1 MSFWAEIR
9 RRKVFQVAAA
19 YAVIAWLLI
28 QIVSTIEA
36 PLNLP
41 GWFDTFIIVLLAIG
55 FPVALVLSW
64 AFDLTPDGV
73 ESAGSSRDSAS
84 GGRGAGVFANLTQLL
99 ILAAV
104 GFLVADEYLLG
115 TDAREPPD
123 VPPAT
128 AGFVNRFSHT
138 ITADRPAENNRW
150 NVFTF
155 APSGRRFAYHSNVG
169 IYVRDLDTLETR
181 FLPGSGNIFANPFF
195 SPDGR
200 FLTYSSTRGELV
212 RLSVDDNTPTT
223 IASGLTVVN
232 SGSWADDDTIFY
244 NLQSAIYRVSA
255 QGGAPELIVPR
266 PGDDVVQDSPQL
278 LPDGDSLL
286 ISRKARF
293 ESSWDQ
299 GEIVVRSLSTGE
311 ETVLLTGGSDAS
323 YVQTGHLVY
332 AVGDSLLGVAFDLET
347 LTVRGPP
354 RELVSGLTRALAL
367 SSANYDVARDGTL
380 AYLSRLGEPMRTLV
394 WVNRDGAETEITM
407 QPGNY
412 WYAQLAPDDSMA
424 ALNGWTRTG
433 RHVWI
438 HEFERQ
444 VTRQLTFDS
453 RQPAAPI
460 WSPDQRVVYNLE
472 ATVARR
478 ADGSGVP
485 EVLASGD
492 RRGNIPYSFAP
503 DGRTL
508 LLGNTDPPRRT
519 WAVSLDSNSSEQPRL
534 ILGSSGSAYNATI
547 SPDGRWVA
555 YQSDETGRLEV
566 YVRAFPDVDEGG
578 KWSISTSGGVMPLW
592 SRDPNSS
599 ELFFLEPSTNEPGNF
614 TAMRVAIDA
623 DSDAAFRH
631 GPPQP
636 MFERRLRLPFSQF
649 RSPWDIS
656 RDGTRFLMI
665 KDAPQQDAIT
675 STSEVVIV
683 QNWLQ
688 ELRTLIPR

>member
-19 YAVIAWLLI
+19 YAVVAWLLI
-28 QIVSTIEA
+28 EIVSTIEA

-41 GWFDTFIIVLLAIG
+41 GWFDTFVIVVLAIG

-73 ESAGSSRDSAS
+73 ASAGGSRDTAS
-84 GGRGAGVFANLTQLL
+84 GRRSAGVFANLTQLL

-104 GFLVADEYLLG
+104 GFLVADEYLFG
-115 TDAREPPD
+115 TDVGESPEAL
-123 VPPAT
+123 PAS

-138 ITADRPAENNRW
+138 ITVDQPAENNRW

-155 APSGRRFAYHSNVG
+155 APNGRRFAYHSNVG
-169 IYVRDLDTLETR
+169 IYLRDLDTLETR
-181 FLPGSGNIFANPFF
+181 LLPGSGNIFANPFF

-200 FLTYSSTRGELV
+200 FLAYSSTRGELV

-223 IASGLTVVN
+223 IVSGLTVVN

-244 NLQSAIYRVSA
+244 SLQGDIYRVSA
-255 QGGAPELIVPR
+255 EGGVPELIVPR
-266 PGDDVVQDSPQL
+266 DEGYVGQDSPRL
-278 LPDGDSLL
+278 LPDGDSLVF
-286 ISRKARF
+286 SRRRF
-293 ESSWDQ
+293 GTGWDEA
-299 GEIVVRSLSTGE
+299 EIVLRSLSTGE
-311 ETVLLTGGSDAS
+311 QKVLLTGGSDAR
-323 YVQTGHLVY
+323 YVETGHLVY
-332 AVGDSLLGVAFDLET
+332 AIGDSLLGVGFDLET
-347 LTVRGPP
+347 RTVRGAP

-367 SSANYDVARDGTL
+367 GSANYGVARDGTL
-380 AYLSRLGEPMRTLV
+380 AYLGRLGEPIRTLV
-394 WVNRDGAETEITM
+394 WVNRDGTETEIPM

-412 WYAQLAPDDSMA
+412 WYAQLSPDDSMA
-424 ALNGWTRTG
+424 ALNGWNRTG

-438 HEFERQ
+438 HEFGRQ
-444 VTRQLTFDS
+444 LTRQLTFDLQ
-453 RQPAAPI
+453 QPAAPI
-460 WSPDQRVVYNLE
+460 WSPDQRVVYGVGV
-472 ATVARR
+472 TVARH

-485 EVLASGD
+485 EVLAANDETGTV
-492 RRGNIPYSFAP
+492 PYAFTP

-508 LLGNTDPPRRT
+508 LRGNTDPPRRT
-519 WAVSLDSNSSEQPRL
+519 WAVSLGADSSEQSRL
-534 ILGSSGSAYNATI
+534 ILSSSGSAYNATI

-566 YVRAFPDVDEGG
+566 YVRAFPEVDAGG
-578 KWSISTSGGVMPLW
+578 KWSISTGGGMMPLW
-592 SRDPNSS
+592 SRDPASP
-599 ELFFLEPSTNEPGNF
+599 ELFFLEPSASNPGNF

-623 DSDAAFRH
+623 DSDTAFRH

-636 MFERRLRLPFSQF
+636 LFERRLRLPFSQF

-688 ELRTLIPR
+688 ELRTLVPR